1 MKKIFIFLVLA
12 FSLLGLVLG
21 IRSAIKNN
29 NKNIDEIKEE
39 SGDIYVHELNIP
51 IMEIDSLNPLL
62 TRNKQVSNIL
72 KVIYEP
78 LVEISQNESLIP
90 ILATEWAQKDDLN
103 WIIKLRKDV
112 KWHNDNLFTSNDVVF
127 TINTLLSQEI
137 NSIYKANISNIIE
150 VKSLDE
156 YSISITLAEKDDFL
170 MYRLT
175 FPIIPEYYFKN
186 GDILNNDKNNM
197 PIGTGA
203 YKYTAT
209 NDTENYIQLDK
220 FYNWWNNEKEA
231 KLNTIYLMKY
241 STYGEA
247 IKAYK
252 SAKIDIIITSM
263 VNWTK
268 KFGTIGNNVYRFE
281 NSVFDVLIPNTKKGL
296 LAENSVRKAILLSIN
311 RENIVQKV
319 FDSNAT
325 VADMPIHV
333 KSKNYFTNLQSD
345 YDLDKAKQ
353 VLNNAG
359 WTNNGRSWQKNG
371 YKLKVTLLV
380 NEENYEQIKVADVIK
395 ENLNENSIEVEIKK
409 VSYGNL
415 KTAIDKDSFDLALTS
430 FDIKNELTILDI
442 ISSNNIFN
450 YSNYSNEKVDNI
462 VNEIQLNYNENT
474 MQALERI
481 WKDEVPY
488 IGLYFRNNILLTNK
502 SVKGSIEPTW
512 NNPYFNLVTWC
523 K

>member
-1 MKKIFIFLVLA
+1 MKRVFVFLVLA

-21 IRSAIKNN
+21 IKSAIKK
-29 NKNIDEIKEE
+29 NKSVDEVSSN
-39 SGDIYVHELNIP
+39 SGDLYVHELNIP

-62 TRNKQVSNIL
+62 TKNQQVSNIL
-72 KVIYEP
+72 KLVYEP
-78 LVEISQNESLIP
+78 LVEIGNNELISP
-90 ILATEWAQKDDLN
+90 VLAVQWAQKDELN
-103 WIIKLRKDV
+103 WIIKLRKNV
-112 KWHNDNLFTSNDVVF
+112 KWHNDSEFTSKDVVF
-127 TINTLLSQEI
+127 TINTLLDE
-137 NSIYKANISNIIE
+137 NFDSIYRSNVLNILSVE
-150 VKSLDE
+150 PLDE
-156 YSISITLAEKDDFL
+156 YSVVVTLKEKDDFI
-170 MYRLT
+170 MYKLT

-186 GDILNNDKNNM
+186 GDVLNNDKNNM

-209 NDTENYIQLDK
+209 NDLENYIQLD
-220 FYNWWNNEKEA
+220 FFDNWWKDKKNV

-252 SAKIDIIITSM
+252 SAKVDIIITSM
-263 VNWTK
+263 ANWTK
-268 KFGTIGNNVYRFE
+268 KFGTIGNNIYRFE
-281 NSVFDVLIPNTKKGL
+281 SSIFDVLIPNTKKGVL
-296 LAENSVRKAILLSIN
+296 SESSVRKAILLSIN

-325 VADMPIHV
+325 IADMPIHV

-359 WTNNGRSWQKNG
+359 WVNNGKSWQKN
-371 YKLKVTLLV
+371 KQILKVTILV
-380 NEENYEQIKVADVIK
+380 NEENYEQVKVADIIK
-395 ENLNENSIEVEIKK
+395 ENLNEINIEVIIKK
-409 VSYGNL
+409 VSYEKL
-415 KTAIDKDSFDLALTS
+415 KSDLIKDSFDLAFTS
-430 FDIKNELTILDI
+430 LDIKNELSFLDI
-442 ISSNNIFN
+442 INSNNIYN
-450 YSNYSNEKVDNI
+450 YANYSNENIDNLI
-462 VNEIQLNYNENT
+462 NEIYTNYDENV
-474 MQALERI
+474 MQSLERI

-488 IGLYFRNNILLTNK
+488 IGLYFRDDILLTNK

-512 NNPYFNLVTWC
+512 SNPYFNIVSWC